1 MANETKKEVKLTKT
15 MLQQYEERL
24 RHMETVERDAIAKE
38 IDTARGFG
46 DLSENAEYKAAR
58 EAQSELE
65 GRIAELRN
73 ILDNAVIISDEASS
87 EMEGVVGLGST
98 VKVLDMEFDEEDV
111 YCIVGTHEAN
121 PMEARISDESPMG
134 QALMGKRVGEI
145 AEYESMAGTVRFK
158 ILDVNR

>member
-1 MANETKKEVKLTKT
+1 MANEDKREVKLTKT

-65 GRIAELRN
+65 GK
-73 ILDNAVIISDEASS
+73 ILEFRDLLDRAVIISDDASE
-87 EMEGVVGLGST
+87 EMEGIVGLGST
-98 VKVLDMEFDEEDV
+98 VKVRDLEFDEEEV

-134 QALMGKRVGEI
+134 QALIGKRVGDI
-145 AEYESMAGTVRFK
+145 AEYESLAGTIRFE